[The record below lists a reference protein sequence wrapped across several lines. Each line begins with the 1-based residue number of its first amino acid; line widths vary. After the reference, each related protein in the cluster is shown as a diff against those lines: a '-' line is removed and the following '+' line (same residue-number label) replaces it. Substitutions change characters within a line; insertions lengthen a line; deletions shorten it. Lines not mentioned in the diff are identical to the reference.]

1 MTRATG
7 RKGLPRPARFWA
19 ALAVLAGVALV
30 TAMGAMITVALPGL
44 AGSFGASDAD
54 VVWTV
59 TCYQMA
65 SMACVL
71 PAASL
76 AGTFGDRII
85 FLTGLLLYAAGSLL
99 CALSPDLATL
109 TACRALQGVGAAGC
123 TGVSLKLIET
133 IFPSRLLGRGIG
145 LNAATISASIILGP
159 AIASVILS
167 RASWPWLFLATFPAA
182 LAAAGL
188 AFAFLPR
195 EKPENLTPPAKAG
208 TLKELFPNLLTFGSF
223 FLLVAALSRGAAPP
237 VSAGLA
243 ALFLLALVLFVR
255 LERRS
260 PSPSL
265 PVDLLA
271 RPVFSLSMTSQ
282 LFCFMAQSA
291 VVTACPFFFQ
301 ERLGF
306 SVVTTGLL
314 LTAWPL
320 GHIVSSLVS
329 GRLTERVSPA
339 LVGFLGMSVCT
350 VGIVSFLWL
359 EGGPLDAAWRLSV
372 CGCGY
377 GFFQAPNDQTT
388 LLAAPH
394 YRRSAASAFLA
405 LVRSL
410 GQMIGA
416 VAVSSAFHFF
426 PDIPEASY
434 LAAAAFA
441 SAGTCSLALRWRFL
455 KKRFTSR
462 VRHRPSAFGSL
473 IRKRRNSSGKQ
484 SAPK

>member
-1 MTRATG
+1 MTPQTEQQ
-7 RKGLPRPARFWA
+7 GLPRPARFWA

-30 TAMGAMITVALPGL
+30 TAVGAMITVALPGL

-76 AGTFGDRII
+76 AGSFGDRNV
-85 FLTGLLLYAAGSLL
+85 FLTGLGLYALSALG
-99 CALSPDLATL
+99 CALSPDLPSL
-109 TACRALQGVGAAGC
+109 TACRALQGMGAAGC
-123 TGVSLKLIET
+123 MGVSLRLIER

-145 LNAATISASIILGP
+145 LNAAAISASIIAGP
-159 AIASVILS
+159 ALASFMLA
-167 RASWPWLFLATFPAA
+167 RGPWQWLFAAAVPGALTAA
-182 LAAAGL
+182 LLG
-188 AFAFLPR
+188 FFFLPR
-195 EKPENLTPPAKAG
+195 ENPRTLRPLSETG
-208 TLKELFPNLLTFGSF
+208 TLRDLGPNLFTFGAF
-223 FLLVAALSRGAAPP
+223 FALVASLSLGEP
-237 VSAGLA
+237 VPASAGLA
-243 ALFLLALVLFVR
+243 ALFLAALYLFVR

-260 PSPSL
+260 EAPSL

-301 ERLGF
+301 EQLGF

-320 GHIVSSLVS
+320 GHILSSLSS
-329 GRLTERVSPA
+329 GRITERLSPA
-339 LVGFLGMSVCT
+339 LTGFLGMSLCT
-350 VGIVSFLWL
+350 AGIVSFLRL
-359 EGGPLDAAWRLSV
+359 DGGPEDAAWRLAV
-372 CGCGY
+372 CGLGY
-377 GFFQAPNDQTT
+377 GLFQAPNDQTT

-394 YRRSAASAFLA
+394 TRRSAASALLS

-410 GQMIGA
+410 GQMLGA

-426 PDIPEASY
+426 PELPAAPF
-434 LAAAAFA
+434 LAAAAFGA
-441 SAGTCSLALRWRFL
+441 LGTCSLALRWHFL
-455 KKRFTSR
+455 KRGVSR
-462 VRHRPSAFGSL
+462 RIRHRPASFRRL
-473 IRKRRNSSGKQ
+473 IRRRRNTSGRK
-484 SAPK
+484 

>member
-1 MTRATG
+1 M
-7 RKGLPRPARFWA
+7 
-19 ALAVLAGVALV
+19 
-30 TAMGAMITVALPGL
+30 
-44 AGSFGASDAD
+44 
-54 VVWTV
+54 
-59 TCYQMA
+59 
-65 SMACVL
+65 
-71 PAASL
+71 
-76 AGTFGDRII
+76 
-85 FLTGLLLYAAGSLL
+85 
-99 CALSPDLATL
+99 
-109 TACRALQGVGAAGC
+109 
-123 TGVSLKLIET
+123 
-133 IFPSRLLGRGIG
+133 
-145 LNAATISASIILGP
+145 
-159 AIASVILS
+159 
-167 RASWPWLFLATFPAA
+167 
-182 LAAAGL
+182 
-188 AFAFLPR
+188 
-195 EKPENLTPPAKAG
+195 
-208 TLKELFPNLLTFGSF
+208 
-223 FLLVAALSRGAAPP
+223 
-237 VSAGLA
+237 
-243 ALFLLALVLFVR
+243 
-255 LERRS
+255 
-260 PSPSL
+260 
-265 PVDLLA
+265 DLLA

>member
-167 RASWPWLFLATFPAA
+167 RASWPWLFLAAFPAA

-208 TLKELFPNLLTFGSF
+208 TLKELFPNLLTFGAF
-223 FLLVAALSRGAAPP
+223 FLLVAAFSRGAAPP
-237 VSAGLA
+237 CLG
-243 ALFLLALVLFVR
+243 
-255 LERRS
+255 RS
-260 PSPSL
+260 CRPL
-265 PVDLLA
+265 PPGP
-271 RPVFSLSMTSQ
+271 RPF
-282 LFCFMAQSA
+282 
-291 VVTACPFFFQ
+291 
-301 ERLGF
+301 R
-306 SVVTTGLL
+306 
-314 LTAWPL
+314 
-320 GHIVSSLVS
+320 
-329 GRLTERVSPA
+329 
-339 LVGFLGMSVCT
+339 
-350 VGIVSFLWL
+350 
-359 EGGPLDAAWRLSV
+359 
-372 CGCGY
+372 
-377 GFFQAPNDQTT
+377 AP
-388 LLAAPH
+388 
-394 YRRSAASAFLA
+394 
-405 LVRSL
+405 
-410 GQMIGA
+410 
-416 VAVSSAFHFF
+416 
-426 PDIPEASY
+426 
-434 LAAAAFA
+434 
-441 SAGTCSLALRWRFL
+441 
-455 KKRFTSR
+455 
-462 VRHRPSAFGSL
+462 
-473 IRKRRNSSGKQ
+473 
-484 SAPK
+484 

>member
-1 MTRATG
+1 MPCPAG
-7 RKGLPRPARFWA
+7 RWR
-19 ALAVLAGVALV
+19 
-30 TAMGAMITVALPGL
+30 
-44 AGSFGASDAD
+44 
-54 VVWTV
+54 
-59 TCYQMA
+59 
-65 SMACVL
+65 
-71 PAASL
+71 
-76 AGTFGDRII
+76 
-85 FLTGLLLYAAGSLL
+85 
-99 CALSPDLATL
+99 
-109 TACRALQGVGAAGC
+109 
-123 TGVSLKLIET
+123 GVSLKLIET

-167 RASWPWLFLATFPAA
+167 RASWPWLFMAAFPAA

-208 TLKELFPNLLTFGSF
+208 TLKELFPNLLTFGAF